1 MEPSKTNAQSEE
13 DDTVALRKKRARRVS
28 FADNEITSVHV
39 FRRDDD
45 DDSTSSPSEPP
56 SSSDPSVLGFF
67 HDLASDSDDD
77 EQPQLDDEAE
87 AANSFLRPIGSPSPG
102 GSTTADDADCELYLF
117 SFLFAQF
124 CLLTSKLH

>member
-45 DDSTSSPSEPP
+45 STSSPSEPP
-56 SSSDPSVLGFF
+56 SSSDPSILGFF
-67 HDLASDSDDD
+67 RDLASDSDDD
-77 EQPQLDDEAE
+77 EQPKLEDEAE
-87 AANSFLRPIGSPSPG
+87 AAANSFLRPVGSPSPG
-102 GSTTADDADCELYLF
+102 GSITADCELYFFHF
-117 SFLFAQF
+117 SSRV
-124 CLLTSKLH
+124 LLSLSVAVNY

>member
-56 SSSDPSVLGFF
+56 SSSDPSILGFF
-67 HDLASDSDDD
+67 RDLASDSDDD
-77 EQPQLDDEAE
+77 EQPKLEDEAE
-87 AANSFLRPIGSPSPG
+87 AAANSFLRPVGSPSPG
-102 GSTTADDADCELYLF
+102 GSITADCELYFFHF
-117 SFLFAQF
+117 SSRV
-124 CLLTSKLH
+124 LLSLSVAVNY